1 MKNTETSINPDNE
14 FMILCE
20 KGDLSGIQLLLENY
34 PETDIFVGNNHGLIQ
49 AVKRNYIEVVD
60 YLLNNTEL
68 ANSTNIYNEQG
79 VYLVACDNGNNALIE
94 KLFSHWLS
102 HKDLQKI
109 HPYIWEYGF
118 SSAYTHANES
128 TMRFFLENPIMIPY
142 INIHLEEDNCF
153 ITLYQLERK
162 DLLEMLII
170 DFNLEK
176 TQAITDF
183 LNNPN
188 RVKNQFG
195 HLYKIDKGEL
205 KDLFEKRDFNNQ
217 LKNNLPEKNIKYKSR
232 KI

>member
-1 MKNTETSINPDNE
+1 MKQKQLNADSE
-14 FMILCE
+14 FMVLCQE
-20 KGDLSGIQLLLENY
+20 GNLGAIKDLLRDY

-49 AVKRNYIEVVD
+49 AVKRNHIEVVD
-60 YLLNNTEL
+60 YLLNKTEL
-68 ANSTNIYNEQG
+68 ANSPNIYNEQG
-79 VYLVACDNGNNALIE
+79 AYLVACDNGNNTLIE
-94 KLFSHWLS
+94 KLFSHWLT
-102 HKDLQKI
+102 HKNLQKI

-118 SSAYTHANES
+118 SSAYVHANEF
-128 TMRFFLENPIMIPY
+128 TMRFFLENPIMTPY

-162 DLLEMLII
+162 DLLKMLII
-170 DFNLEK
+170 DFSLEK

-195 HLYKIDKGEL
+195 HLYKIDKEEL

-217 LKNNLPEKNIKYKSR
+217 LNSNLPEKNIKIKSK